1 MLFIELIEVR
11 KFYFP
16 QRSLFKE
23 VVMAGKQAKLL
34 TNFMVAALIRRVRR
48 NRYIEGDSNI
58 KCKLVALL

>member
-1 MLFIELIEVR
+1 
-11 KFYFP
+11 
-16 QRSLFKE
+16 
-23 VVMAGKQAKLL
+23 MAGKQAKLL